1 MSREEL
7 KLYLTELYPEAKVED
22 SYDFPVLFVEKTEL
36 VNCCRQL
43 KENEKTAFDFLFC
56 ETAIDKQDSFEVVYH
71 LSSTIFHHRMVVKV
85 KLERTD
91 IPEIP
96 SVYEL
101 WQSAELFENEIFDL
115 FGIRFINHPN
125 LRRIF
130 LGDEW
135 KGFPLRKDY
144 QDNVNVVPL

>member
-1 MSREEL
+1 M
-7 KLYLTELYPEAKVED
+7 
-22 SYDFPVLFVEKTEL
+22 
-36 VNCCRQL
+36 
-43 KENEKTAFDFLFC
+43 
-56 ETAIDKQDSFEVVYH
+56 
-71 LSSTIFHHRMVVKV
+71 
-85 KLERTD
+85 
-91 IPEIP
+91 PEIP
-96 SVYEL
+96 SVYGL

-115 FGIRFINHPN
+115 FGIRFQNHPN